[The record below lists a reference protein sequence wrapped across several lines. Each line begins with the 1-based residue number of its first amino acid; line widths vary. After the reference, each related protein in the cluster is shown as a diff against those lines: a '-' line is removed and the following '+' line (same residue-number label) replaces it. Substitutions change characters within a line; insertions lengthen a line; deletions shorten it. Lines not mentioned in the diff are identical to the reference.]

1 MCKGIARTMVRLWD
15 ESSHNTRDPFE
26 FDSCAP
32 CWLRVGHDQD
42 DPINSFSFQVV
53 HCRLSKGLS
62 RTRLPAQVG
71 LCTAKRPIDRVDVSV
86 PLRWSRA
93 RCARVVRT
101 SVSLCL
107 QAHEMTRN
115 CCFDSVFPVS
125 LQCFLAAAE
134 GLGIQ
139 EILVHNT

>member
-1 MCKGIARTMVRLWD
+1 MV
-15 ESSHNTRDPFE
+15 
-26 FDSCAP
+26 
-32 CWLRVGHDQD
+32 Q
-42 DPINSFSFQVV
+42 
-53 HCRLSKGLS
+53 
-62 RTRLPAQVG
+62 
-71 LCTAKRPIDRVDVSV
+71 VDVSV

-134 GLGIQ
+134 GLGGFEVLRHRCQ
-139 EILVHNT
+139 NRGAEQSVSLLF